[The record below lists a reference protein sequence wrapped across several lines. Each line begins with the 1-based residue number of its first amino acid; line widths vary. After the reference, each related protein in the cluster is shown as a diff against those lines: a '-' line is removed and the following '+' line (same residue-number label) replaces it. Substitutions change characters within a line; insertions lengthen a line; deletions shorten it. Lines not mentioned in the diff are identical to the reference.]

1 MQSCHIVVAVRLKT
15 RMAKLRKRRRAACD
29 GAISAGGANAGMYTE
44 PDGSS
49 VCYFTIGKTSEA
61 LSWMGSCGSAY
72 ANSAIRPSANP
83 P

>member
-1 MQSCHIVVAVRLKT
+1 
-15 RMAKLRKRRRAACD
+15 
-29 GAISAGGANAGMYTE
+29 MYTE

-72 ANSAIRPSANP
+72 ANSAIRLSANP